1 MIAFLSSTFLIALS
15 FVVNVGAQKQE
26 ADPSSFTFV
35 ETGQT
40 VIMGTW
46 NWDIETNSQGP
57 SPTLDVWWQ
66 QVNKVDQF
74 LVPKFR
80 TSMAVI
86 KDKSYELVD
95 VDDLFGAEFAKRP
108 IRNTLLTPGTVL
120 AMKTTEGNF
129 AKIKVIG
136 YRDLHDFSFVDARF
150 ARESWKYFIWNSPNR
165 PNYHLEIE
173 WTLYRRPDAL

>member
-26 ADPSSFTFV
+26 ADPSSFTSV

-46 NWDIETNSQGP
+46 TWDIETNSQGP
-57 SPTLDVWWQ
+57 SPNLDVWWQ

-86 KDKSYELVD
+86 KDKNYELVD

-108 IRNTLLTPGTVL
+108 IRNTLLTPGAVL